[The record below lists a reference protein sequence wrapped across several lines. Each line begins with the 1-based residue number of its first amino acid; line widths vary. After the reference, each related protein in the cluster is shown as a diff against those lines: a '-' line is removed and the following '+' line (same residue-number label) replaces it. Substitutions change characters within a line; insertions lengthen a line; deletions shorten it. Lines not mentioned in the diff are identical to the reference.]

1 MILVFYL
8 QISLFVISQL
18 FTIFCFFKQ
27 KTAYDMRISDWS
39 SDVCSSDLIDGAVDE
54 VRLLLEREAVAGRHG
69 IAGCVAERLALALP
83 LGIEGEHLVA
93 GLRQGA
99 GRPEVHVLRAL
110 DRAGRDDHRG
120 VRPGLAVR
128 PKAPGE
134 LGACTRPERHGD
146 GRHSSVAEPVRHR
159 THRTVSADGG
169 G

>member
-1 MILVFYL
+1 MYVWFDGG
-8 QISLFVISQL
+8 VV
-18 FTIFCFFKQ
+18 FFKE
-27 KTAYDMRISDWS
+27 KTPYEMRISDWS
-39 SDVCSSDLIDGAVDE
+39 SDVCSSDLSGHVAVGPAARHVGVGVRRVQEPQRIDGAVDE

-128 PKAPGE
+128 TQAPGE
-134 LGACTRPERHGD
+134 LGAGARQERW
-146 GRHSSVAEPVRHR
+146 
-159 THRTVSADGG
+159 GG
-169 G
+169 H